1 MRAGKIGRWVGRT
14 VAVVVVS
21 VGTLVATG
29 SIASA
34 DTVWESLPT
43 SSASTVPLVSPNDTV
58 WE

>member
-29 SIASA
+29 SMASA
-34 DTVWESLPT
+34 GIIWESVPA
-43 SSASTVPLVSPNDTV
+43 SSASAVTADSPTGII